1 VLWDNLAT
9 LHYAV
14 HDYDGPRAYRKVVAA
29 QPAEAA

>member
-14 HDYDGPRAYRKVVAA
+14 HDYDGTRAYRKVIAA